1 MTLTSQ
7 KGTSVNHPAN
17 LDLHEVNKFGSLA
30 ARWWEPSGLFAPL
43 HIINPCRLQYIQQHT
58 QLTNKKIL
66 DVGCGAGILSES
78 LAKLGTNVTG
88 IDASHEVILAAQQ
101 HAANHNLSINYH
113 ATTIED
119 FDKIN
124 SQEYDIITC
133 MELLEHVPDPTQ
145 MLQDCN
151 ALLKPNGKLFLS
163 TLNRTLKSYAL
174 AIIGAEYIFNILP
187 KQTHDYKKFI
197 QPSELAT
204 ALQTAN
210 FELQDLTGMSYNPL
224 LKTAA
229 LCATVD
235 INYLAYATKKEL

>member
-1 MTLTSQ
+1 
-7 KGTSVNHPAN
+7 
-17 LDLHEVNKFGSLA
+17 
-30 ARWWEPSGLFAPL
+30 
-43 HIINPCRLQYIQQHT
+43 
-58 QLTNKKIL
+58 
-66 DVGCGAGILSES
+66 
-78 LAKLGTNVTG
+78 
-88 IDASHEVILAAQQ
+88 
-101 HAANHNLSINYH
+101 
-113 ATTIED
+113 
-119 FDKIN
+119 
-124 SQEYDIITC
+124 
-133 MELLEHVPDPTQ
+133 

-163 TLNRTLKSYAL
+163 TLNRTFKSYAL

-197 QPSELAT
+197 QPSELAA

-224 LKTAA
+224 LKTAS